1 MVNRFDIWLVA
12 LDPVIG
18 SEITKTRPCV
28 ILSPDEMNRYLNT
41 VIAAPMTRTC
51 KGWPTRQPVEFQ
63 QKQGEVALDQLRT
76 LSKKRLIRK
85 IGHLPEEVHAS
96 LLARLQ
102 EMFA

>member
-18 SEITKTRPCV
+18 SEIAKTRPCV
-28 ILSPDEMNRYLNT
+28 ILSPDEMNRHLNT
-41 VIAAPMTRTC
+41 IIAAPMTRTC
-51 KGWPTRQPVEFQ
+51 KGWPTRHPIIFEG
-63 QKQGEVALDQLRT
+63 KKGEIALDQLRT
-76 LSKKRLIRK
+76 LSKRQLIRK
-85 IGHLPEEVHAS
+85 VGYLPEETHGP

>member
-1 MVNRFDIWLVA
+1 MVSRFDIWLVA

-18 SEITKTRPCV
+18 SEIAKTRPCV

-51 KGWPTRQPVEFQ
+51 KQWPTRQPIVFAE
-63 QKQGEVALDQLRT
+63 KEGEIALDQLRT

-85 IGHLPEEVHAS
+85 LGHLPEHFQDP
-96 LLARLQ
+96 LLARLR
-102 EMFA
+102 EMFS